1 MLRKE
6 TIFYRK
12 YAKTLFGQGLA
23 SSLSDLCP
31 LLRKIPDFAGIL
43 VERHQIVLLFSVF
56 RQKIRLGQ
64 MILSLRRPQ
73 PDKLLVEYRQ
83 CRINVSTE
91 AGSQPFLG
99 SADFFC

>member
-1 MLRKE
+1 MD
-6 TIFYRK
+6 FPV
-12 YAKTLFGQGLA
+12 A
-23 SSLSDLCP
+23 SSLSDLCL

-91 AGSQPFLG
+91 AGTQTFLG